1 MFVDVNLLGERKW
14 VKIIIDLFIAKKRA
28 KFGMKWCLNKRKT
41 LATAAPPLRLLPAAV
56 HIELLPL
63 QRPIAK

>member
-1 MFVDVNLLGERKW
+1 MFVDDLLGERKW
-14 VKIIIDLFIAKKRA
+14 FKIIIDLFIAKKRA

-41 LATAAPPLRLLPAAV
+41 LATAAPPLRLPAAV